1 MTIIRAIT
9 ATIIFLLGIFFLVK
23 LFIAPFEWMN
33 VIIALI
39 CFALAYFIWP
49 SKKQGQRDE
58 DNGFLDVMEILIE
71 LPVEI
76 IFWIFRMLGHLF
88 RKGDGID
95 IDF

>member
-23 LFIAPFEWMN
+23 LFTAPFSWIN
-33 VIIALI
+33 LIIALI

-49 SKKQGQRDE
+49 SKKQGQRHE
-58 DNGFLDVMEILIE
+58 DNWVLDVMEILIE

-76 IFWIFRMLGHLF
+76 IFWVFRMIGHLF
-88 RKGDGID
+88 RKSDGID